1 METRNTKNK
10 FEILKLKGKLA
21 KIRDWMTSHHVP
33 PKLLF
38 FIIGIISTIWFL
50 IRVIPKPSRATY
62 PCMRVAA
69 PFMSGLVTYLLAM
82 GGLTLVSR
90 RMKRKIINVRYAS
103 TALLIF
109 GVIVAIA
116 ITPTSNSSTSSQTGV
131 TKTGPDDGPNQPF
144 GKPMGIFPG
153 RVVWIWNPDA
163 TNEKFEHN
171 NFETYD
177 WFVDAKNTNEKVVGK
192 MFRDG
197 IIKLTGKETL
207 EKSWDAVFRNF
218 NVKKSNKDKGYTR
231 GEKIFIKINQ
241 GQSRWVLNQ
250 EDKNNGYYIPKTL
263 KKKEEKRKINLIP
276 TETGPYVVLELL
288 RELINDLGVEQS
300 DISVGDP
307 MCPIWGHN
315 YDVWVKEF
323 PSVKYIDKV
332 STMHGRTLIKVT
344 EKELVFYAD
353 KVDSDKLYDVV
364 ENADY
369 MINLP
374 NLKSHGAAG
383 ISLTAKSH
391 FGNIGRAT
399 AGHLHRSHIATRSE
413 GQVNNG
419 GYRKYRVFVDL
430 MGSKYLGQNTLLWVV
445 EGLFGGGASETQGPV
460 KYFMAPFNND
470 WSNSIFMSLDPVA
483 IESVGYDF
491 LRSEWNGINKHDPVN
506 NEWESM
512 PNVNGVDDYMHQ
524 AADPAN
530 WPKGIFYDPDN
541 SGKPLTSLG
550 VHEHWNNPIDKQY
563 SRNLGTGNGI
573 ELVSIPENLVKNV
586 KIKHK

>member
-1 METRNTKNK
+1 
-10 FEILKLKGKLA
+10 
-21 KIRDWMTSHHVP
+21 MTSHHVP

-69 PFMSGLVTYLLAM
+69 PFMSGMVTYLLAV

-90 RMKRKIINVRYAS
+90 RMKSKIINIRYVS
-103 TALLIF
+103 TVLLVF
-109 GVIVAIA
+109 GAIVAMA
-116 ITPTSNSSTSSQTGV
+116 ITSSSNSSTSNQTGV
-131 TKTGPDDGPNQPF
+131 VKTGPDDGPNQPF
-144 GKPMGIFPG
+144 GKPTGIFPG

-207 EKSWDAVFRNF
+207 GKSWDAVFRNF
-218 NVKKSNKDKGYTR
+218 NVKKSNKDKGYTK

-250 EDKNNGYYIPKTL
+250 EDKNKGYYIPKTL
-263 KKKEEKRKINLIP
+263 KKNEESRKINLIP

-288 RELINDLGVEQS
+288 RELVNELGVEQS

-323 PSVKYIDKV
+323 PGVKYIDKV
-332 STMHGRTLIKVT
+332 STMYGRTLIKVT

-369 MINLP
+369 MINLA

-399 AGHLHRSHIATRSE
+399 AGHLHRSHLATRSE
-413 GQVNNG
+413 GRVNNA

-430 MGSKYLGQNTLLWVV
+430 MGSKYLGQNTLLWLV
-445 EGLFGGGASETQGPV
+445 EGLFGGGAAEVQGPV

-470 WSNSIFMSLDPVA
+470 WCNSIFMSLDPVA

-530 WPKGIFYDPDN
+530 WPKGIVYDPDN

-550 VHEHWNNPIDKQY
+550 VHEHWNNTIDKQY

-573 ELVSIPENLVKNV
+573 ELVSVPENLVKNV
-586 KIKHK
+586 K